1 MHGCFDRNWVVTALA
16 IKIVAVEYNVHVC
29 TTYTYSACVYTSL
42 MLSGNEAR
50 SDADVCVCHVSLS
63 RYMESG
69 SLWHYTHA
77 PTCSQIHC
85 QLFLHVGKNIIA
97 SFFSNF
103 CLYVGKKLAVFFP
116 TCKKRKLAVETENE
130 ANLL

>member
-1 MHGCFDRNWVVTALA
+1 MCM
-16 IKIVAVEYNVHVC
+16 
-29 TTYTYSACVYTSL
+29 SL

-77 PTCSQIHC
+77 PTCSQSPLPTFFACWQKNNC
-85 QLFLHVGKNIIA
+85 QFFLFVCWKKTG
-97 SFFSNF
+97 SFFSNMQ
-103 CLYVGKKLAVFFP
+103 K
-116 TCKKRKLAVETENE
+116 KLAVETENE